1 MLGIQGR
8 SRSNSNGAEQSFLPR
23 FGDQGGPGTDTKH
36 RHSRS
41 RSAGELADLDFS
53 TLEDIE
59 SPASPLPNRRRSR
72 TYSNSSLPSAAAL
85 FRSVPSF
92 DKLDQAGATARDE
105 EPGRPSEEVSELF
118 GNDSYGEDDEDEE
131 EVRSFDFNDIEDQRY
146 ITYVR
151 HCAAYTESIVCT
163 LSAICWSL
171 ARMTRRSRGAASPR
185 PLRPTTARAAPH
197 CVRTCPP
204 HPARWSALPE
214 LEAWCPLP
222 ARWLPGWQR

>member
-92 DKLDQAGATARDE
+92 DKLDQAGAAGRDE
-105 EPGRPSEEVSELF
+105 EPERPSEEVSELF
-118 GNDSYGEDDEDEE
+118 GNDSYDEDDEEE

-146 ITYVR
+146 PK
-151 HCAAYTESIVCT
+151 CACAV
-163 LSAICWSL
+163 W
-171 ARMTRRSRGAASPR
+171 
-185 PLRPTTARAAPH
+185 
-197 CVRTCPP
+197 
-204 HPARWSALPE
+204 
-214 LEAWCPLP
+214 
-222 ARWLPGWQR
+222 

>member
-1 MLGIQGR
+1 
-8 SRSNSNGAEQSFLPR
+8 LPR
-23 FGDQGGPGTDTKH
+23 FGDQGGPATDTKH

-92 DKLDQAGATARDE
+92 DKLDQAGAAGRDE

-118 GNDSYGEDDEDEE
+118 GDDSYDEDDEDEE
-131 EVRSFDFNDIEDQRY
+131 EVRSFDLNDIEDQRY
-146 ITYVR
+146 PACLPACVR
-151 HCAAYTESIVCT
+151 ALCGVYGVNCARVCT
-163 LSAICWSL
+163 FAAICWSL

-185 PLRPTTARAAPH
+185 LLRPTTVLAAPH
-197 CVRTCPP
+197 CERTYPP
-204 HPARWSALPE
+204 HQARWSASPE
-214 LEAWCPLP
+214 VAAWCPLP
-222 ARWLPGWQR
+222 AR